1 MTSIKKTHL
10 LQIVQDPDSQELLL
24 DLGLELCE
32 QMGWKAGD
40 ELYWI
45 ENGDGSWTLTPQTQ
59 TPSL

>member
-40 ELYWI
+40 ELAWI
-45 ENGDGSWTLTPQTQ
+45 ENGDGSWTLTKQTQ